1 MKNFLEKG
9 ILFIKQNPAIIYSFV
24 LVIVIPVAIFL
35 NTFYIVGHFQKNL
48 DSITQAK
55 AVLIENIIGSV
66 VGNSLEDTA
75 KITTLIDR
83 IIQENDEIKRLE
95 ILAPNENNPEEFKI
109 IASSEKEKI
118 GTNGKNTQ
126 NILAWNNEEG
136 IAHLNELDGERIWNI
151 TKIIRNELGEKK
163 ALVSLSFS
171 LKFSDRLIDSTILK
185 SYAILI
191 ATVIIVLLLVSNNIK
206 LFGYALAVSKLKE
219 IDEMKDNF
227 ISMASHELRS
237 PLTAIKGYLELFNDD
252 KEKKIS
258 QESQHYL
265 ENISSSIERL
275 NLLVSDILEISRMEG
290 NRIPINLSIVKPQPI
305 IEKSVEEIRSQ
316 ADRKGWAIE
325 FSKENLPDIKAD
337 PERVKQIFVNLLS
350 NAIKYTEKGK
360 IEITAKKESK
370 KLFITFADSGIGISA
385 QEQVHLF
392 QKFYRIKNE
401 KTVKISGTGLGLWI
415 TRELARKMKGDISV
429 ESIEGVGSHFTVSF
443 PLA

>member
-163 ALVSLSFS
+163 LWFLC
-171 LKFSDRLIDSTILK
+171 
-185 SYAILI
+185 
-191 ATVIIVLLLVSNNIK
+191 
-206 LFGYALAVSKLKE
+206 LFL
-219 IDEMKDNF
+219 
-227 ISMASHELRS
+227 
-237 PLTAIKGYLELFNDD
+237 
-252 KEKKIS
+252 
-258 QESQHYL
+258 
-265 ENISSSIERL
+265 
-275 NLLVSDILEISRMEG
+275 
-290 NRIPINLSIVKPQPI
+290 
-305 IEKSVEEIRSQ
+305 
-316 ADRKGWAIE
+316 
-325 FSKENLPDIKAD
+325 
-337 PERVKQIFVNLLS
+337 
-350 NAIKYTEKGK
+350 
-360 IEITAKKESK
+360 
-370 KLFITFADSGIGISA
+370 
-385 QEQVHLF
+385 
-392 QKFYRIKNE
+392 
-401 KTVKISGTGLGLWI
+401 
-415 TRELARKMKGDISV
+415 
-429 ESIEGVGSHFTVSF
+429 
-443 PLA
+443 

>member
-1 MKNFLEKG
+1 
-9 ILFIKQNPAIIYSFV
+9 
-24 LVIVIPVAIFL
+24 
-35 NTFYIVGHFQKNL
+35 
-48 DSITQAK
+48 
-55 AVLIENIIGSV
+55 
-66 VGNSLEDTA
+66 
-75 KITTLIDR
+75 
-83 IIQENDEIKRLE
+83 
-95 ILAPNENNPEEFKI
+95 
-109 IASSEKEKI
+109 
-118 GTNGKNTQ
+118 
-126 NILAWNNEEG
+126 
-136 IAHLNELDGERIWNI
+136 
-151 TKIIRNELGEKK
+151 
-163 ALVSLSFS
+163 LVSLSFS

-316 ADRKGWAIE
+316 ADRKGLAIE

-350 NAIKYTEKGK
+350 NVIKYTEKGK
-360 IEITAKKESK
+360 IEITAKKENK

>member
-1 MKNFLEKG
+1 M
-9 ILFIKQNPAIIYSFV
+9 
-24 LVIVIPVAIFL
+24 
-35 NTFYIVGHFQKNL
+35 
-48 DSITQAK
+48 
-55 AVLIENIIGSV
+55 
-66 VGNSLEDTA
+66 
-75 KITTLIDR
+75 
-83 IIQENDEIKRLE
+83 
-95 ILAPNENNPEEFKI
+95 
-109 IASSEKEKI
+109 
-118 GTNGKNTQ
+118 
-126 NILAWNNEEG
+126 
-136 IAHLNELDGERIWNI
+136 
-151 TKIIRNELGEKK
+151 
-163 ALVSLSFS
+163 SFS

-316 ADRKGWAIE
+316 ADRKGLAIE

-360 IEITAKKESK
+360 IEITAKKENK

>member
-1 MKNFLEKG
+1 M
-9 ILFIKQNPAIIYSFV
+9 
-24 LVIVIPVAIFL
+24 
-35 NTFYIVGHFQKNL
+35 
-48 DSITQAK
+48 
-55 AVLIENIIGSV
+55 
-66 VGNSLEDTA
+66 
-75 KITTLIDR
+75 
-83 IIQENDEIKRLE
+83 
-95 ILAPNENNPEEFKI
+95 
-109 IASSEKEKI
+109 
-118 GTNGKNTQ
+118 
-126 NILAWNNEEG
+126 
-136 IAHLNELDGERIWNI
+136 
-151 TKIIRNELGEKK
+151 
-163 ALVSLSFS
+163 SFS

-206 LFGYALAVSKLKE
+206 LFGYALTVSKLKE

-316 ADRKGWAIE
+316 ADRKGLAIE

-360 IEITAKKESK
+360 IEITAKKENK